1 MLFDW
6 VRDGTDPFVVVG
18 VVVVLVGPLLVLVS
32 VLVVETSEVD
42 VLVGVGLDVDEEV
55 DSEVEVEVESGVEG
69 TGVLGTAPAD
79 DELPR
84 GPPRQYLYSL
94 LKLQLVE
101 FYFCLLRD
109 GFHRSRSAFEMSQI
123 AAAAWQLLRPN

>member
-6 VRDGTDPFVVVG
+6 VGDGTVPFVVVG
-18 VVVVLVGPLLVLVS
+18 VVVVLVGSLLVLVS
-32 VLVVETSEVD
+32 VLVFETSEVD

-55 DSEVEVEVESGVEG
+55 DSEVEVEVEVESGVEG
-69 TGVLGTAPAD
+69 AGVLGTAPAD

-101 FYFCLLRD
+101 FDFCLLSD
-109 GFHRSRSAFEMSQI
+109 GFHRSRSAFEMSQM
-123 AAAAWQLLRPN
+123 AAAAW